1 MCPTL
6 SDDRIDRGRHESVE
20 ERADRNLMELL
31 QELRVAAIGIQVL
44 FGFLLSLPFSARF
57 VRLDAAQKQLYIIC
71 VVLAALAIGL
81 LSAPVAY
88 HRAVFRQDKKERL
101 VQIANG
107 LALAGLCVVAL
118 DLSFSVLLVT
128 GVVFRGAAVLVVS
141 ISVLCMFGVLWF
153 VVPLFFGRL
162 TPRNDGRD

>member
-1 MCPTL
+1 
-6 SDDRIDRGRHESVE
+6 
-20 ERADRNLMELL
+20 MELL

-57 VRLDAAQKQLYIIC
+57 ARLDAAQKQLYIIC

-88 HRAVFRQDKKERL
+88 HRVVFRQGKKDRL

-107 LALAGLCVVAL
+107 LALAGLCVVGL
-118 DLSFSVLLVT
+118 DLSCSVLLVT
-128 GVVFRGAAVLVVS
+128 GVVFTGAPVLAVS
-141 ISVLCMFGVLWF
+141 TSVLGMFGVLWF
-153 VVPLFFGRL
+153 AVPVFFGRL
-162 TPRNDGRD
+162 APRNSRR